1 MTHKLEKNK
10 NMATKDVTVGG
21 VNKRGINFFRLQ
33 KKHMFECEIYM
44 YRSSEHTILDP
55 FYVQQILVA
64 PRAKFC
70 CL

>member
-10 NMATKDVTVGG
+10 NMATKDVTVGR
-21 VNKRGINFFRLQ
+21 VNKRGINLFQ
-33 KKHMFECEIYM
+33 IKKKKCEIYM
-44 YRSSEHTILDP
+44 YRSSEHPILDP